1 MRTVSFQGIS
11 LTRAERAK
19 LDMQRR
25 LTVAVEDRVI
35 DQAACAFGAIQQDSA
50 PSVKAPRWWTV
61 ERKERGTPFVGDI
74 FFY

>member
-1 MRTVSFQGIS
+1 
-11 LTRAERAK
+11 
-19 LDMQRR
+19 MQRR